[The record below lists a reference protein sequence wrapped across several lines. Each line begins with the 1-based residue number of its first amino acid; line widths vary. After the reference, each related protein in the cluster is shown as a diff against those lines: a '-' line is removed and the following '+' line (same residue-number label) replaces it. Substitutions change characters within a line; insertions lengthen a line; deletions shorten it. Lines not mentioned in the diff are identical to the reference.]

1 MFFSHVFRHPLSQK
15 FCVGKM
21 RRDEIILNLLNELD
35 LINGH
40 IFNRGECCC
49 RDSPPNMVKEESH
62 CSKHRGWHAPES

>member
-1 MFFSHVFRHPLSQK
+1 
-15 FCVGKM
+15 M

-40 IFNRGECCC
+40 IFNRGERCC

-62 CSKHRGWHAPES
+62 CSKHRGGMPQRARG